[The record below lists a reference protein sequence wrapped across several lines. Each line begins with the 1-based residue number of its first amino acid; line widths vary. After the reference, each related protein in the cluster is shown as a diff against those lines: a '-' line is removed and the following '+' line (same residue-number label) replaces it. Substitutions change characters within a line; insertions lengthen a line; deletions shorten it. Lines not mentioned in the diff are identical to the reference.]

1 MKNISGSTRRL
12 VDRIAKDPQLVGILL
27 RREFGYT
34 RRNLWWPSP
43 QQKGT
48 ANASE
53 RRVTH

>member
-1 MKNISGSTRRL
+1 MKEVSGSTRRL

-27 RREFGYT
+27 RRQFGYT

-48 ANASE
+48 ASSSKKEVA
-53 RRVTH
+53 

>member
-1 MKNISGSTRRL
+1 MKVSSSTRRL

-34 RRNLWWPSP
+34 RRNLWWPAP

-48 ANASE
+48 VSASE